1 MTDHNKKY
9 ERFNIARRL
18 EHILLILSFSTLA
31 VTGLVQKY
39 ALNSVSVAIIS
50 FLGGIEIVRI
60 IHRIAAVTFF
70 LEGVYHFILMAY
82 LLYVKRKEA
91 TMIPGIKDGFDAIYE
106 LLHNLGLRK
115 EAPKMPRYNYAEKME
130 YLAMIWGY
138 FLMGLTGFMLWN
150 PILTTKLLPGEFV
163 PAAKVAHGLEAVL
176 AVLAIFLW
184 HFYHVHIKHWNWSM
198 FKGYLTRHEMVEEHG
213 AELEKIE
220 KGEPGPEIDPVVY
233 KKRMKIFT
241 PVSIVFS
248 VIMIGLVIF
257 LANYE
262 ETAITTVPRVYAEVD
277 VFVPRTPTP
286 FPTQI
291 PSPTPDMM
299 LANTWDGGIDYLFEQ
314 KCSLCHGESGG
325 LSVKTYSGII
335 QGGESGMAVIP
346 GRPNESLIMQVL
358 APDNEHPGQF
368 SEEELERVRIWI
380 INGARK

>member
-346 GRPNESLIMQVL
+346 GRPDESLIMQVL

>member
-1 MTDHNKKY
+1 MNDQTMKY

-39 ALNSVSVAIIS
+39 ALNSVSIALIS
-50 FLGGIEIVRI
+50 FMGGIEIVRI

-70 LEGVYHFILMAY
+70 LEGVYHFIVMAY
-82 LLYVKRKEA
+82 LLYVKQKEA
-91 TMIPGIKDGFDAIYE
+91 TMMPSIKDGFDAIYE

-115 EAPKMPRYNYAEKME
+115 EGPKMPRYNYTEKME
-130 YLAMIWGY
+130 YLAMLWGY

-150 PILTTKLLPGEFV
+150 PILTTKIFPGEFV

-176 AVLAIFLW
+176 AVLAIILW
-184 HFYHVHIKHWNWSM
+184 HFYHVHIKKWNWSM
-198 FKGYLTRHEMVEEHG
+198 FKGYLTHHEMIEEHG
-213 AELEKIE
+213 EELEKIE
-220 KGEPGPEIDPVVY
+220 KGEPEPEINPVIY

-262 ETAITTVPRVYAEVD
+262 ETAIKTVPRVYAEGD

-299 LANTWDGGIDYLFEQ
+299 IANTWDGGIDYLFEQ
-314 KCSLCHGESGG
+314 KCGLCHGESGG

-335 QGGESGMAVIP
+335 QGGDSGMAVIP
-346 GRPNESLIMQVL
+346 GRPDESLIMQIQ
-358 APDNEHPGQF
+358 APGNEHPGQF
-368 SEEELERVRIWI
+368 SDEELERVRIWI
-380 INGARK
+380 VSGARK